1 MMCTGSARESEGT
14 REYVQ
19 EQEPNTRAGEPS
31 PGLEPTAKQ
40 RAVALRGAS
49 KGPVGGG
56 ASRGKANVSYLDL
69 FGTWPGWPH
78 TLLVV
83 SWAPQIYL

>member
-1 MMCTGSARESEGT
+1 MRCTGSVRESEGT
-14 REYVQ
+14 GEHVQ
-19 EQEPNTRAGEPS
+19 EQEPNVRAVEPS
-31 PGLEPTAKQ
+31 PGLEPTAKK

-56 ASRGKANVSYLDL
+56 ASRRKTNVSYLDL
-69 FGTWPGWPH
+69 LGTWH

-83 SWAPQIYL
+83 SWAPQIHL